1 MLLVGLGSPSDADP
15 LPVAH
20 SSSPSPSP
28 ADTCLVL
35 SKSPTPT
42 VCWEQSLSARLILQ
56 SAFYDLL
63 SVCFLLIVFT
73 YLLVGYLDIFQDSTL
88 DFSVSSI
95 LLVGLLLRPYSL
107 GARLGMRVSLG
118 GGGTRC
124 VSFISGGTVS

>member
-35 SKSPTPT
+35 SKYPTPT
-42 VCWEQSLSARLILQ
+42 VCWEQSLQPGSSFSLL
-56 SAFYDLL
+56 FYDLL

-88 DFSVSSI
+88 ISLWVSEYI
-95 LLVGLLLRPYSL
+95 AL
-107 GARLGMRVSLG
+107 
-118 GGGTRC
+118 
-124 VSFISGGTVS
+124 